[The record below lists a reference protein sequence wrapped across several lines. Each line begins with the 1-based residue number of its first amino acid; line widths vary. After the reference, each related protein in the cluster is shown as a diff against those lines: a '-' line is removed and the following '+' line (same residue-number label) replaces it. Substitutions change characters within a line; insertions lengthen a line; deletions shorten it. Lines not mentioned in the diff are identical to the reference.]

1 MSYFITDITAAVP
14 TTGAYGSNGQPSGI
28 DNDQGNIRAGGTISE
43 STKFSANSLGEGNPI
58 TTIVSGVNNFQAGLG
73 TWNQQSQFSNIVKAT
88 TTIGGVSNNALVF
101 GASDSAQGDSIHQAA
116 VVRNRLYKTAV
127 RAGNWNEYTGTWSS
141 DPTVANTGGYDI
153 ANGVDLSPTLKA
165 SGVDHAANPSS
176 AIPGELTQ
184 HQGRLGEPTNLDYKA
199 KYLW

>member
-73 TWNQQSQFSNIVKAT
+73 TWNQQTQFSNIVKAT